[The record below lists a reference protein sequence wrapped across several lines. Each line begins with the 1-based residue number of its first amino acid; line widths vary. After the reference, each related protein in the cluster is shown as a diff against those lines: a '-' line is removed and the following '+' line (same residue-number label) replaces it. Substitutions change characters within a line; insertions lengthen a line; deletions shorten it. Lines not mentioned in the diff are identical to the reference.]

1 MGAVCCGSRQSETE
15 SKTNLMT
22 EEELETRRRMQ
33 AEAAEKRSKDFKQ
46 GGGGEKLKAKSKA
59 LEEAEKKN
67 RELGGTNTL
76 KWSVS

>member
-1 MGAVCCGSRQSETE
+1 MPATIVRVQHQSKEYF
-15 SKTNLMT
+15 
-22 EEELETRRRMQ
+22 Q
-33 AEAAEKRSKDFKQ
+33 AEAAEKRAKDFKQ